1 MTSHNVIILI
11 KSVFIKNKN
20 NYHCDIFIEKATDV
34 FPKK

>member
-20 NYHCDIFIEKATDV
+20 NCDIFIEKTTDV